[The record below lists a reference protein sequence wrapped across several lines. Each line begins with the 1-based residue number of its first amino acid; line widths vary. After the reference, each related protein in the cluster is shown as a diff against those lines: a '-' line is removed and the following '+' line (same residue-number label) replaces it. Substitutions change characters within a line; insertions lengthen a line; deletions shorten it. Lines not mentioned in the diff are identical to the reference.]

1 MKIEFTTENNGIKNW
16 FGGSVLFKLGLI
28 GFLTLILLIPSFL
41 VQDLITERQN
51 RKQEV
56 IREISDKWS
65 GSQLVQGPV
74 LVLPYKTRVLEK
86 DSDTQKSSS
95 REIITNIYILPE
107 NLNISSIANP
117 ELLHR
122 GIFDAVVYTSKIKV
136 RGKFSPLEL
145 KKSGIDPAMIQWEQ
159 AKVDIGLSD
168 LKGLKN
174 NPVIRLGNQ
183 NYEVEPDFTSLKLFS
198 NNLVILPDLRTE
210 KSTALTFS
218 FDLDLRGSEK
228 LSFLHLGK
236 NTTVKIEGEWSDPSF
251 TGRYLPDERSVSE
264 TGFSATWKMPY
275 YNRPYPQQWIEE
287 NTVLNTTDTNVKGT
301 KDSDSRAVF
310 GVDFL
315 LPVDQYQKTT
325 RTAKYSILVIL
336 LSFLSLF
343 FTELLNKK
351 SVHFL
356 QYVLIGAAMTIYYI
370 LLLSLSEQLGFNLAY
385 IIASAATAGLIGT
398 FIWSL
403 LKNRKAALLFTG
415 ILTMFYSFIFVILQL
430 QDMALLVGSIGLF
443 VIIAALMYLSQKIS
457 LEKNNDEPLKTEV
470 V

>member
-1 MKIEFTTENNGIKNW
+1 MKIEFTTENNGIKNLV
-16 FGGSVLFKLGLI
+16 GASILFKLGLI
-28 GFLTLILLIPSFL
+28 GFLTLLLLIPSFM
-41 VQDLITERQN
+41 VQDLITERKN
-51 RKQEV
+51 RQQEV

-65 GSQLVQGPV
+65 GSQLVQGPI
-74 LVLPYKTRVLEK
+74 LVLPYKTTVMEK
-86 DSDTQKSSS
+86 DSDTQKNSSQ
-95 REIITNIYILPE
+95 EILTNIYILPE
-107 NLNISSIANP
+107 NLNISSKANP

-122 GIFDAVVYTSKIKV
+122 GIFDAVVYTSQIKV
-136 RGKFSPLEL
+136 SGTFSQLEL

-198 NNLVILPDLRTE
+198 NNLVILPNLSLE
-210 KSTALTFS
+210 KSTALNFS
-218 FDLDLRGSEK
+218 FDLDLRGSER

-236 NTTVKIEGEWSDPSF
+236 NTTVKIEGEWNDPSF
-251 TGRYLPDERSVSE
+251 TGRYLPDERSLS
-264 TGFSATWKMPY
+264 GKAFSATWKMPY

-287 NTVLNTTDTNVKGT
+287 NTILNTTDTQVQGSNN
-301 KDSDSRAVF
+301 SDSRAVF

-315 LPVDQYQKTT
+315 LPVDQYQKTI
-325 RTAKYSILVIL
+325 RTAKYAFLVIL

-343 FTELLNKK
+343 FTELLIKQR
-351 SVHFL
+351 VHFL

-385 IIASAATAGLIGT
+385 VIASAATASLIGT

-403 LKNRKAALLFTG
+403 LKNRKVALVFTS

-430 QDMALLVGSIGLF
+430 QDLALLVGSIGLF
-443 VIIAALMYLSQKIS
+443 LIVALLMYLSQKIMI
-457 LEKNNDEPLKTEV
+457 EKHDSAYNK
-470 V
+470 

>member
-1 MKIEFTTENNGIKNW
+1 MKIEFTTENNGIKNL
-16 FGGSVLFKLGLI
+16 FGASILSKLGLI
-28 GFLTLILLIPSFL
+28 GFLTLLLLIPSFM
-41 VQDLITERQN
+41 VQDLITERKN
-51 RKQEV
+51 RQQEV

-65 GSQLVQGPV
+65 GSQLVQGPI
-74 LVLPYKTRVLEK
+74 LVLPYKTTVMEK
-86 DSDTQKSSS
+86 DSDTQKNSSQ
-95 REIITNIYILPE
+95 EILTNIYILPE
-107 NLNISSIANP
+107 NLNISSKANP

-122 GIFDAVVYTSKIKV
+122 GIFDAVVYTSQIKV
-136 RGKFSPLEL
+136 SGTFSQLEL

-159 AKVDIGLSD
+159 GKVDIGLSD

-198 NNLVILPDLRTE
+198 NNLVILPNLSLE
-210 KSTALTFS
+210 KSTALNFS
-218 FDLDLRGSEK
+218 FDLDLRGSER

-236 NTTVKIEGEWSDPSF
+236 NTTVKIEGEWNDPSF
-251 TGRYLPDERSVSE
+251 TGRYLPDERSLS
-264 TGFSATWKMPY
+264 GKAFSATWKMPY

-287 NTVLNTTDTNVKGT
+287 NTILNTTDTQVQGSNN
-301 KDSDSRAVF
+301 SDSRAVF

-315 LPVDQYQKTT
+315 LPVDQYQKTI
-325 RTAKYSILVIL
+325 RTAKYAFLVIL

-343 FTELLNKK
+343 FTELLIKHR
-351 SVHFL
+351 VHFL

-385 IIASAATAGLIGT
+385 VIASAATASLIGT

-403 LKNRKAALLFTG
+403 LKNRKVALVFTS

-430 QDMALLVGSIGLF
+430 QDLALLVGSIGLF
-443 VIIAALMYLSQKIS
+443 LIVALLMYLSQKIMI
-457 LEKNNDEPLKTEV
+457 EKHDSAYNK
-470 V
+470 

>member
-16 FGGSVLFKLGLI
+16 FGGSILFKLGLI
-28 GFLTLILLIPSFL
+28 GFLTLLLLIPSFM

-51 RKQEV
+51 RQQEV

-65 GSQLVQGPV
+65 GSQLVQGPI
-74 LVLPYKTRVLEK
+74 LVLPYKTTVMEK
-86 DSDTQKSSS
+86 DSDTQKSGS
-95 REIITNIYILPE
+95 REIMTNIYILPE
-107 NLNISSIANP
+107 ILNISSKANP

-122 GIFDAVVYTSKIKV
+122 GIFDAVVYNSQIKV
-136 RGKFSPLEL
+136 SGTFSQLEL

-198 NNLVILPDLRTE
+198 NNLVILPNLGSE
-210 KSTALTFS
+210 KSTALNFS
-218 FDLDLRGSEK
+218 FDLDLRGSER

-236 NTTVKIEGEWSDPSF
+236 NTIVKIEGEWNDPSF
-251 TGRYLPDERSVSE
+251 TGRYLPDERSVSGK
-264 TGFSATWKMPY
+264 TFSATWKMPY

-287 NTVLNTTDTNVKGT
+287 NTVLNTTDTLVKESNT
-301 KDSDSRAVF
+301 SDSRAVF
-310 GVDFL
+310 GVNFL
-315 LPVDQYQKTT
+315 LPVDQYQKTI
-325 RTAKYSILVIL
+325 RTAKYAFLVIL

-343 FTELLNKK
+343 FTELLIKQR
-351 SVHFL
+351 VHFL

-370 LLLSLSEQLGFNLAY
+370 LLLSLSEQVGFNLAY

-403 LKNRKAALLFTG
+403 LKNRKVALLFAG

-430 QDMALLVGSIGLF
+430 QDLALLVGSIGLF
-443 VIIAALMYLSQKIS
+443 LIVALLMYLSQKITI
-457 LEKNNDEPLKTEV
+457 KN
-470 V
+470 

>member
-1 MKIEFTTENNGIKNW
+1 MKIELSTENNGLKNW
-16 FGGSVLFKLGLI
+16 FAGSVLIKLGLI
-28 GFLTLILLIPSFL
+28 GFLTILLLIPSAL
-41 VQDLITERQN
+41 IQDLISERQK
-51 RKQEV
+51 RQVEV

-74 LVLPYKTRVLEK
+74 LVLPYKTTVMAE
-86 DSDTQKSSS
+86 DPNTNKSST
-95 REIITNIYILPE
+95 REILTNIYILPE
-107 NLNISSIANP
+107 ILNISSKANP
-117 ELLHR
+117 EVLHR
-122 GIFDAVVYTSKIKV
+122 GIFDAVVYNSRIRV
-136 RGKFSPLEL
+136 SGKFSALEL
-145 KKSGIDPAMIQWEQ
+145 NKSGIDPAMIQWEQ

-183 NYEVEPDFTSLKLFS
+183 NYEVEPDLTSLKLFS
-198 NNLVILPDLRTE
+198 NNLVILPDL
-210 KSTALTFS
+210 STVKNTSLNFS

-236 NTTVKIEGEWSDPSF
+236 NTTVKIEGEWSNPSF
-251 TGRYLPDERSVSE
+251 TGRYLPDERSVS
-264 TGFSATWKMPY
+264 GKAFSATWKMPY

-287 NTVLNTTDTNVKGT
+287 NTILNPADTLVKGSNN
-301 KDSDSRAVF
+301 SDTRAAF

-325 RTAKYSILVIL
+325 RAAKYAVLVIL

-343 FTELLNKK
+343 FTEMLNKK

-356 QYVLIGAAMTIYYI
+356 QYVLIGASMTIYYT
-370 LLLSLSEQLGFNLAY
+370 LLLALSEQMGFNIAY
-385 IIASAATAGLIGT
+385 IIASGATISLIGT

-403 LKNRKAALLFTG
+403 LKNSKAALLFAG
-415 ILTMFYSFIFVILQL
+415 ILTVFYGFIFVILQL
-430 QDMALLVGSIGLF
+430 QDMALLVGSVGLF

-457 LEKNNDEPLKTEV
+457 WEKNKEEEPGTV
-470 V
+470 F

>member
-16 FGGSVLFKLGLI
+16 FGGSILFKLGLI
-28 GFLTLILLIPSFL
+28 GFLTLLLLIPSFM

-51 RKQEV
+51 RQQEV

-65 GSQLVQGPV
+65 GSQLVQGPI
-74 LVLPYKTRVLEK
+74 LVLPYKTTVMEK
-86 DSDTQKSSS
+86 DSDTQKSGS
-95 REIITNIYILPE
+95 REILTNIYILPE
-107 NLNISSIANP
+107 ILNISSKANP

-122 GIFDAVVYTSKIKV
+122 GIFDAVVYNSQIKV
-136 RGKFSPLEL
+136 SGTFSQLEL

-198 NNLVILPDLRTE
+198 NNLVILPNLGSE
-210 KSTALTFS
+210 KSTALNFS
-218 FDLDLRGSEK
+218 FDLDLRGSER

-236 NTTVKIEGEWSDPSF
+236 NTIVKIEGEWNNPSF
-251 TGRYLPDERSVSE
+251 TGRYLPDERSVSGN
-264 TGFSATWKMPY
+264 TFSATWKMPY

-287 NTVLNTTDTNVKGT
+287 NTVLNTTDTLVKESNT
-301 KDSDSRAVF
+301 SDSRAVF
-310 GVDFL
+310 GVNFL
-315 LPVDQYQKTT
+315 LPVDQYQKTI
-325 RTAKYSILVIL
+325 RTAKYAFLVIL

-343 FTELLNKK
+343 FTELLIKQR
-351 SVHFL
+351 VHFL

-370 LLLSLSEQLGFNLAY
+370 LLLSLSEQVGFNLAY

-403 LKNRKAALLFTG
+403 LKNRKVALLFAG

-430 QDMALLVGSIGLF
+430 QDLALLVGSIGLF
-443 VIIAALMYLSQKIS
+443 LIVALLMYLSQKITI
-457 LEKNNDEPLKTEV
+457 KN
-470 V
+470 

>member
-16 FGGSVLFKLGLI
+16 FGGSILFKLGLI
-28 GFLTLILLIPSFL
+28 GFLTLLLLIPSFM

-51 RKQEV
+51 RQQEV

-65 GSQLVQGPV
+65 GSQLVQGPI
-74 LVLPYKTRVLEK
+74 LVLPYKTTVMEK
-86 DSDTQKSSS
+86 DSDTQKSGS
-95 REIITNIYILPE
+95 REIRTNIYILPE
-107 NLNISSIANP
+107 ILNISSKANP

-122 GIFDAVVYTSKIKV
+122 GIFDAVVYNSQIKV
-136 RGKFSPLEL
+136 SGTFSQLEL

-198 NNLVILPDLRTE
+198 NNLVILPNLGSE
-210 KSTALTFS
+210 KSTALNFS
-218 FDLDLRGSEK
+218 FDLDLRGSER

-236 NTTVKIEGEWSDPSF
+236 NTIVKIEGEWNDPSF
-251 TGRYLPDERSVSE
+251 TGRYLPDERSVSGK
-264 TGFSATWKMPY
+264 TFSATWKMPY

-287 NTVLNTTDTNVKGT
+287 NTVLNTTDTLVKESNT
-301 KDSDSRAVF
+301 SDSRAVF
-310 GVDFL
+310 GVNFL
-315 LPVDQYQKTT
+315 LPVDQYQKTI
-325 RTAKYSILVIL
+325 RTAKYAFLVIL

-343 FTELLNKK
+343 FTELLIKQR
-351 SVHFL
+351 VHFL

-370 LLLSLSEQLGFNLAY
+370 LLLSLSEQVGFNLAY

-403 LKNRKAALLFTG
+403 LKNRKVALLFAG

-430 QDMALLVGSIGLF
+430 QDLALLVGSIGLF
-443 VIIAALMYLSQKIS
+443 LIVALLMYLSQKITI
-457 LEKNNDEPLKTEV
+457 KN
-470 V
+470 

>member
-16 FGGSVLFKLGLI
+16 FGGSILFKLGLI
-28 GFLTLILLIPSFL
+28 GFLTLLLLIPSFM
-41 VQDLITERQN
+41 VQDLITERQS
-51 RKQEV
+51 RQQEV

-65 GSQLVQGPV
+65 GSQLVQGPI
-74 LVLPYKTRVLEK
+74 LVLPYKTTVMEK
-86 DSDTQKSSS
+86 DSDTQKSGS
-95 REIITNIYILPE
+95 REIMTNIYILPE
-107 NLNISSIANP
+107 ILNISSKANP

-122 GIFDAVVYTSKIKV
+122 GIFDAVVYNSQIKV
-136 RGKFSPLEL
+136 SGTFSQLEL

-198 NNLVILPDLRTE
+198 NNLVILPNLGSE
-210 KSTALTFS
+210 KSTALNFS
-218 FDLDLRGSEK
+218 FDLDLRGSER

-236 NTTVKIEGEWSDPSF
+236 NTIVKIEGEWNDPSF
-251 TGRYLPDERSVSE
+251 TGRYLPDERSVSGK
-264 TGFSATWKMPY
+264 TFSATWKMPY

-287 NTVLNTTDTNVKGT
+287 NTVLNTTDTLVKESNT
-301 KDSDSRAVF
+301 SDSRAVF
-310 GVDFL
+310 GVNFL
-315 LPVDQYQKTT
+315 LPVDQYQKTI
-325 RTAKYSILVIL
+325 RTAKYAFLVIL

-343 FTELLNKK
+343 FTELLIKQR
-351 SVHFL
+351 VHFL

-370 LLLSLSEQLGFNLAY
+370 LLLSLSEQVGFNLAY

-403 LKNRKAALLFTG
+403 LKNRKVALLFAG

-430 QDMALLVGSIGLF
+430 QDLALLVGSIGLF
-443 VIIAALMYLSQKIS
+443 LIVALLMYLSQKITI
-457 LEKNNDEPLKTEV
+457 KN
-470 V
+470 

>member
-1 MKIEFTTENNGIKNW
+1 MKIELTTENNGLKNW

-41 VQDLITERQN
+41 VQDLIAERQN
-51 RKQEV
+51 RQQEV

-74 LVLPYKTRVLEK
+74 LVLPYKTTVLAK

-95 REIITNIYILPE
+95 REVITNIYILPE
-107 NLNISSIANP
+107 NLNISSKANP
-117 ELLHR
+117 EVLHR
-122 GIFDAVVYTSKIKV
+122 GIFDAVVYNSSIKV
-136 RGKFSPLEL
+136 SGKFSPLEL
-145 KKSGIDPAMIQWEQ
+145 KKSGIKPAMIQWEQ

-198 NNLVILPDLRTE
+198 NNLVILPDLSME
-210 KSTALTFS
+210 KSTALNFS

-236 NTTVKIEGEWSDPSF
+236 NTTVQIEGEWNNPSF
-251 TGRYLPDERSVSE
+251 TGRYLPDERSVSG

-287 NTVLNTTDTNVKGT
+287 NTVLNTTDSIVKGT
-301 KDSDSRAVF
+301 NNSDSRAVF

-356 QYVLIGAAMTIYYI
+356 QYVLIGAAMTIYYT
-370 LLLSLSEQLGFNLAY
+370 LLLSFSEQVGFNLAY
-385 IIASAATAGLIGT
+385 IIASVATAGLIGT

-403 LKNRKAALLFTG
+403 LKNSKAALLFAG
-415 ILTMFYSFIFVILQL
+415 ILTVFYSFIFVILQL
-430 QDMALLVGSIGLF
+430 QDMALLVGSVGLF

-457 LEKNNDEPLKTEV
+457 WENNKEETPNTTV
-470 V
+470 

>member
-1 MKIEFTTENNGIKNW
+1 MKIEFTTENNGIKNLV
-16 FGGSVLFKLGLI
+16 GASILFKLGLI
-28 GFLTLILLIPSFL
+28 GFLTLLLLIPSFM
-41 VQDLITERQN
+41 VQDLITERKN
-51 RKQEV
+51 RQQEV

-65 GSQLVQGPV
+65 GSQLVQGPI
-74 LVLPYKTRVLEK
+74 LVLPYKTTVMEK
-86 DSDTQKSSS
+86 DSDTQKNSSQ
-95 REIITNIYILPE
+95 EILTNIYILPE
-107 NLNISSIANP
+107 NLNISSKANP

-122 GIFDAVVYTSKIKV
+122 GIFDAVVYTSQIKV
-136 RGKFSPLEL
+136 SGTFSQLEL

-198 NNLVILPDLRTE
+198 NNLVILPNLSLE
-210 KSTALTFS
+210 KSTALNFS
-218 FDLDLRGSEK
+218 FDLDLRGSER

-236 NTTVKIEGEWSDPSF
+236 NTTVKIEGEWNDPSF
-251 TGRYLPDERSVSE
+251 TGRYLPDERSLS
-264 TGFSATWKMPY
+264 GKAFSATWKMPY

-287 NTVLNTTDTNVKGT
+287 NTILNTTDTQVQGSNN
-301 KDSDSRAVF
+301 SDSRAVF

-315 LPVDQYQKTT
+315 LPVDQYQKTI
-325 RTAKYSILVIL
+325 RTAKYAFLVIL

-343 FTELLNKK
+343 FTELLIKQR
-351 SVHFL
+351 VHFL
-356 QYVLIGAAMTIYYI
+356 QYILIGAAMTIYYI

-385 IIASAATAGLIGT
+385 VIASAATASLIGT

-403 LKNRKAALLFTG
+403 LKNRKVALVFTS

-430 QDMALLVGSIGLF
+430 QDLALLVGSIGLF
-443 VIIAALMYLSQKIS
+443 LIVALLMYLSQKITI
-457 LEKNNDEPLKTEV
+457 EKHDSAYNK
-470 V
+470 

>member
-16 FGGSVLFKLGLI
+16 FGGSILFKLGLI
-28 GFLTLILLIPSFL
+28 GFLTLLLLIPSFM

-51 RKQEV
+51 RQQEV

-65 GSQLVQGPV
+65 GSQLVQGPI
-74 LVLPYKTRVLEK
+74 LVLPYKTTVMEK
-86 DSDTQKSSS
+86 DSDTQKSGR
-95 REIITNIYILPE
+95 REILTNIYILPE
-107 NLNISSIANP
+107 ILNISSKANP

-122 GIFDAVVYTSKIKV
+122 GIFDAVVYNSQIKV
-136 RGKFSPLEL
+136 SGTFSQLEL

-198 NNLVILPDLRTE
+198 NNLVILPNLGSE
-210 KSTALTFS
+210 KSTALNFS

-236 NTTVKIEGEWSDPSF
+236 NTIVKIEGEWNDPSF
-251 TGRYLPDERSVSE
+251 TGRYLPDERSVS
-264 TGFSATWKMPY
+264 GKAFSATWKMPY

-287 NTVLNTTDTNVKGT
+287 NTVLNTTDTQVQGNNN
-301 KDSDSRAVF
+301 SDSRAVF
-310 GVDFL
+310 GVNFL
-315 LPVDQYQKTT
+315 LPVDQYQKTI
-325 RTAKYSILVIL
+325 RTAKYAFLVIL

-343 FTELLNKK
+343 FTELLIKQR
-351 SVHFL
+351 VHFL

-403 LKNRKAALLFTG
+403 LKNRKVALLFAG
-415 ILTMFYSFIFVILQL
+415 ILTMFYSFIFIILQL
-430 QDMALLVGSIGLF
+430 QDLALLAGSIGLF
-443 VIIAALMYLSQKIS
+443 LIVALLMYLSQKITI
-457 LEKNNDEPLKTEV
+457 KN
-470 V
+470 

>member
-1 MKIEFTTENNGIKNW
+1 MKIEFTTENNGIKNLV
-16 FGGSVLFKLGLI
+16 GASILFKLGLI
-28 GFLTLILLIPSFL
+28 GFLTLLLLIPSFM
-41 VQDLITERQN
+41 VQDLITERKN
-51 RKQEV
+51 RQQEV

-65 GSQLVQGPV
+65 GSQLVQGPI
-74 LVLPYKTRVLEK
+74 LVLPYKTTVMEK
-86 DSDTQKSSS
+86 DSDTQKNSSQ
-95 REIITNIYILPE
+95 EILTNIYILPE
-107 NLNISSIANP
+107 NLNISSKANP

-122 GIFDAVVYTSKIKV
+122 GIFDAVVYTSQIKV
-136 RGKFSPLEL
+136 SGTFSQLEL

-183 NYEVEPDFTSLKLFS
+183 SYEVEPDFTSLKLFS
-198 NNLVILPDLRTE
+198 NNLVILPNLSLE
-210 KSTALTFS
+210 KSTALNFS
-218 FDLDLRGSEK
+218 FDLDLRGSER

-236 NTTVKIEGEWSDPSF
+236 NTTVKIEGEWNDPSF
-251 TGRYLPDERSVSE
+251 TGRYLPDERSLS
-264 TGFSATWKMPY
+264 GKAFSATWKMPY

-287 NTVLNTTDTNVKGT
+287 NTILNTTDTQVQGSNN
-301 KDSDSRAVF
+301 SDSRAVF

-315 LPVDQYQKTT
+315 LPVDQYQKTI
-325 RTAKYSILVIL
+325 RTAKYAFLVIL

-343 FTELLNKK
+343 FTELLIKQR
-351 SVHFL
+351 VHFL

-385 IIASAATAGLIGT
+385 VIASAATASLIGT

-403 LKNRKAALLFTG
+403 LKNRKVALVFTS

-430 QDMALLVGSIGLF
+430 QDLALLVGSIGLF
-443 VIIAALMYLSQKIS
+443 LIVALLMYLSQKIMI
-457 LEKNNDEPLKTEV
+457 EKHDSAYNK
-470 V
+470 

>member
-16 FGGSVLFKLGLI
+16 FGASIIFKLGLI
-28 GFLTLILLIPSFL
+28 GFLTLLLLIPSFL
-41 VQDLITERQN
+41 VQDLITERKN
-51 RKQEV
+51 RQQEV

-65 GSQLVQGPV
+65 GSQIVQGPI
-74 LVLPYKTRVLEK
+74 LVLPYKTTVIAQ

-95 REIITNIYILPE
+95 REILTNIYILPE
-107 NLNISSIANP
+107 ILNISSKANP

-136 RGKFSPLEL
+136 SGTFSPLEL

-174 NPVIRLGNQ
+174 NPIIRLGNQ
-183 NYEVEPDFTSLKLFS
+183 NYEVEPDFTSLKLFN
-198 NNLVILPDLRTE
+198 NNLVILPNLSSE
-210 KSTALTFS
+210 KITALNFS
-218 FDLDLRGSEK
+218 FDLDLRGSER

-236 NTTVKIEGEWSDPSF
+236 NTTVKIEGEWNDPSF
-251 TGRYLPDERSVSE
+251 TGRYLPDERSVS
-264 TGFSATWKMPY
+264 GKAFSATWKMPY

-287 NTVLNTTDTNVKGT
+287 NTVLNTTDTQVQGT
-301 KDSDSRAVF
+301 NNSDSRAVF

-315 LPVDQYQKTT
+315 LPVDQYQKTI
-325 RTAKYSILVIL
+325 RTAKYAILVIL

-343 FTELLNKK
+343 FTELLNKQR
-351 SVHFL
+351 VHFL

-370 LLLSLSEQLGFNLAY
+370 LLLSLSEQVGFNLAY
-385 IIASAATAGLIGT
+385 IIASAATIGLIGT

-403 LKNRKAALLFTG
+403 LKNRKAALLFAG

-430 QDMALLVGSIGLF
+430 QDLALLVGSIGLF
-443 VIIAALMYLSQKIS
+443 VIVALLMYLSQKITI
-457 LEKNNDEPLKTEV
+457 KKHDHA
-470 V
+470 

>member
-1 MKIEFTTENNGIKNW
+1 MKIEFTTENNGIKNLV
-16 FGGSVLFKLGLI
+16 GASILFKLSLI
-28 GFLTLILLIPSFL
+28 GFLTLLLLIPSFM
-41 VQDLITERQN
+41 VQDLITERKN
-51 RKQEV
+51 RQQEV

-65 GSQLVQGPV
+65 GSQLVQGPI
-74 LVLPYKTRVLEK
+74 LVLPYKTTVMEK
-86 DSDTQKSSS
+86 DSDTQKNSSQ
-95 REIITNIYILPE
+95 EILTNIYILPE
-107 NLNISSIANP
+107 NLNISSKANP

-122 GIFDAVVYTSKIKV
+122 GIFDAVVYTSQIKV
-136 RGKFSPLEL
+136 SGTFSQLEL

-198 NNLVILPDLRTE
+198 NNLVILPNLSLE
-210 KSTALTFS
+210 KSTALNFS
-218 FDLDLRGSEK
+218 FDLDLRGSER

-236 NTTVKIEGEWSDPSF
+236 NTTVKIEGEWNDPSF
-251 TGRYLPDERSVSE
+251 TGRYLPDERSLS
-264 TGFSATWKMPY
+264 GKAFSATWKMPY

-287 NTVLNTTDTNVKGT
+287 NTVLNTTDRQIQGSNN
-301 KDSDSRAVF
+301 SDSRAVF

-315 LPVDQYQKTT
+315 LPVDQYQKTI
-325 RTAKYSILVIL
+325 RTAKYAFLVIL

-343 FTELLNKK
+343 FTELLIKQR
-351 SVHFL
+351 VHFL

-385 IIASAATAGLIGT
+385 VIASAATASLIGT

-403 LKNRKAALLFTG
+403 LKNRKVALVFTS

-430 QDMALLVGSIGLF
+430 QDLALLVGSIGLF
-443 VIIAALMYLSQKIS
+443 LIVALLMYLSQKIMI
-457 LEKNNDEPLKTEV
+457 EKHDSAYNK
-470 V
+470 

>member
-16 FGGSVLFKLGLI
+16 FGGSILFKLGLI
-28 GFLTLILLIPSFL
+28 GFLTLLLLIPSFM

-51 RKQEV
+51 RQQEV

-65 GSQLVQGPV
+65 GSQLVQGPI
-74 LVLPYKTRVLEK
+74 LVLPYKTTVMEK
-86 DSDTQKSSS
+86 DSDTQKSGR
-95 REIITNIYILPE
+95 RETLTNIYILPE
-107 NLNISSIANP
+107 ILNISSKANP

-122 GIFDAVVYTSKIKV
+122 GIFDAVVYNSQIKV
-136 RGKFSPLEL
+136 SGTFSQLEL

-198 NNLVILPDLRTE
+198 NNLVILPNLGSE
-210 KSTALTFS
+210 KSTALNFS

-236 NTTVKIEGEWSDPSF
+236 NTIVKIEGEWNDPSF
-251 TGRYLPDERSVSE
+251 TGRYLPDERSVS
-264 TGFSATWKMPY
+264 GKAFSATWKMPY

-287 NTVLNTTDTNVKGT
+287 NTVLNTTDTQVQGNNN
-301 KDSDSRAVF
+301 SDSRAVF
-310 GVDFL
+310 GVNFL
-315 LPVDQYQKTT
+315 LPVDQYQKTI
-325 RTAKYSILVIL
+325 RTAKYAFLVIL

-343 FTELLNKK
+343 FTELLIKQR
-351 SVHFL
+351 VHFL

-370 LLLSLSEQLGFNLAY
+370 LLLSLSEQVGFNLAY

-403 LKNRKAALLFTG
+403 LKNRKVALLFAG
-415 ILTMFYSFIFVILQL
+415 ILTMFYSFIFIILQL
-430 QDMALLVGSIGLF
+430 QDLALLVGSIGLF
-443 VIIAALMYLSQKIS
+443 LIVALLMYLSQKITI
-457 LEKNNDEPLKTEV
+457 KN
-470 V
+470 

>member
-16 FGGSVLFKLGLI
+16 FGGSILFKLGLI
-28 GFLTLILLIPSFL
+28 GFLTLLLLIPSFM

-51 RKQEV
+51 RQQEV

-65 GSQLVQGPV
+65 GSQLVQGPI
-74 LVLPYKTRVLEK
+74 LVLPYKTTVMEK
-86 DSDTQKSSS
+86 DSDTQKSGS
-95 REIITNIYILPE
+95 REVLTNIYILPE
-107 NLNISSIANP
+107 ILNISSKANP

-122 GIFDAVVYTSKIKV
+122 GIFDAVVYNSQIKV
-136 RGKFSPLEL
+136 SGTFSQLEL

-198 NNLVILPDLRTE
+198 NNLVILPNLGSE
-210 KSTALTFS
+210 KSTALNFS
-218 FDLDLRGSEK
+218 FDLDLRGSER

-236 NTTVKIEGEWSDPSF
+236 NTIVKIEGEWNDPSF
-251 TGRYLPDERSVSE
+251 TGRYLPDERSVSGK
-264 TGFSATWKMPY
+264 TFSATWKMPY

-287 NTVLNTTDTNVKGT
+287 NTVLNTTDTLVKESNT
-301 KDSDSRAVF
+301 SDSRAVF
-310 GVDFL
+310 GVNFL
-315 LPVDQYQKTT
+315 LPVDQYQKTI
-325 RTAKYSILVIL
+325 RTAKYAFLVIL

-343 FTELLNKK
+343 FTELLIKQR
-351 SVHFL
+351 VHFL

-370 LLLSLSEQLGFNLAY
+370 LLLSLSEQVGFNLAY

-403 LKNRKAALLFTG
+403 LKNRKVALLFAG

-430 QDMALLVGSIGLF
+430 QDLALLVGSIGLF
-443 VIIAALMYLSQKIS
+443 LIVALLMYLSQKITI
-457 LEKNNDEPLKTEV
+457 KN
-470 V
+470 

>member
-16 FGGSVLFKLGLI
+16 FGGSILFKLGLI
-28 GFLTLILLIPSFL
+28 GFLTLLLLIPSFM

-51 RKQEV
+51 RQQEV

-65 GSQLVQGPV
+65 GSQLVQGPI
-74 LVLPYKTRVLEK
+74 LVLPYKTTVMEK
-86 DSDTQKSSS
+86 DSDTQKSGR
-95 REIITNIYILPE
+95 REILTNIYILPE
-107 NLNISSIANP
+107 ILNISSKANP

-122 GIFDAVVYTSKIKV
+122 GIFDAVVYNSQIKV
-136 RGKFSPLEL
+136 SGTFSQLEL

-198 NNLVILPDLRTE
+198 NNLVILPNLGSE
-210 KSTALTFS
+210 KSTALNFS

-236 NTTVKIEGEWSDPSF
+236 NTIVKIEGEWNDPSF
-251 TGRYLPDERSVSE
+251 TGRYLPDERSVS
-264 TGFSATWKMPY
+264 GKAFSATWKMPY

-287 NTVLNTTDTNVKGT
+287 NTVLNTTDTQVQGNNN
-301 KDSDSRAVF
+301 SDSRAVF
-310 GVDFL
+310 GVNFL
-315 LPVDQYQKTT
+315 LPVDQYQKTI
-325 RTAKYSILVIL
+325 RTAKYAFLVIL

-343 FTELLNKK
+343 FTELLIKQR
-351 SVHFL
+351 VHFL

-403 LKNRKAALLFTG
+403 LKNRKVALLFAG
-415 ILTMFYSFIFVILQL
+415 ILTMLYSFIFIILQL
-430 QDMALLVGSIGLF
+430 QDLALLAGSIGLF
-443 VIIAALMYLSQKIS
+443 LIVALLMYLSQKITI
-457 LEKNNDEPLKTEV
+457 KN
-470 V
+470 

>member
-16 FGGSVLFKLGLI
+16 FGGSILFKLGLI
-28 GFLTLILLIPSFL
+28 GFLTLLLLIPSFM

-51 RKQEV
+51 RQQEV

-65 GSQLVQGPV
+65 GSQLVQGPI
-74 LVLPYKTRVLEK
+74 LVLPYKTTVMEK
-86 DSDTQKSSS
+86 DSDTQKSGR
-95 REIITNIYILPE
+95 REILTNIYILPE
-107 NLNISSIANP
+107 ILNISSKANP

-122 GIFDAVVYTSKIKV
+122 GIFDAVVYNSQIKV
-136 RGKFSPLEL
+136 SGTFSQLEL

-198 NNLVILPDLRTE
+198 NNLVILPNLGSE
-210 KSTALTFS
+210 KSTALNFS

-236 NTTVKIEGEWSDPSF
+236 NTIVKIEGEWNDPSF
-251 TGRYLPDERSVSE
+251 TGRYLPDERSVS
-264 TGFSATWKMPY
+264 GKAFSATWKMPY

-287 NTVLNTTDTNVKGT
+287 NTVLNTTDTQVQGNNN
-301 KDSDSRAVF
+301 SDSRAVF
-310 GVDFL
+310 GVNFL
-315 LPVDQYQKTT
+315 LPVDQYQKTI
-325 RTAKYSILVIL
+325 RTAKYAFLVIL

-343 FTELLNKK
+343 FTELLIKQR
-351 SVHFL
+351 VHFL

-370 LLLSLSEQLGFNLAY
+370 LLLSLSEQVGFNLAY

-403 LKNRKAALLFTG
+403 LKNRKVALLFAG
-415 ILTMFYSFIFVILQL
+415 ILTMFYSFIFIILQL
-430 QDMALLVGSIGLF
+430 QDLALLVGSIGLF
-443 VIIAALMYLSQKIS
+443 LIVALLMYLSQKITI
-457 LEKNNDEPLKTEV
+457 KN
-470 V
+470 

>member
-16 FGGSVLFKLGLI
+16 FGGSILFKLGLI
-28 GFLTLILLIPSFL
+28 GFLTLLLLIPSFM

-51 RKQEV
+51 RQQEV

-65 GSQLVQGPV
+65 GSQLVQGPI
-74 LVLPYKTRVLEK
+74 LVLPYKTTVMEK
-86 DSDTQKSSS
+86 DSDTQKSGS
-95 REIITNIYILPE
+95 REVLTNIYILPE
-107 NLNISSIANP
+107 ILNISSKANP

-122 GIFDAVVYTSKIKV
+122 GIFDAVVYNSQIKV
-136 RGKFSPLEL
+136 SGTFSQLEL

-198 NNLVILPDLRTE
+198 NNLVILPNLGSE
-210 KSTALTFS
+210 KSTALNFS
-218 FDLDLRGSEK
+218 FDLDLRGSER

-236 NTTVKIEGEWSDPSF
+236 NTIVKIEGEWNDPSF
-251 TGRYLPDERSVSE
+251 TGRYLPDERSVSGN
-264 TGFSATWKMPY
+264 TFSATWKMPY

-287 NTVLNTTDTNVKGT
+287 NTVLNTTDTLVKESNT
-301 KDSDSRAVF
+301 SDSRAVF
-310 GVDFL
+310 GVNFL
-315 LPVDQYQKTT
+315 LPVDQYQKTI
-325 RTAKYSILVIL
+325 RTAKYAFLVIL

-343 FTELLNKK
+343 FTELLIKQR
-351 SVHFL
+351 VHFL

-370 LLLSLSEQLGFNLAY
+370 LLLSLSEQVGFNLAY

-403 LKNRKAALLFTG
+403 LKNRKVALLFAG

-430 QDMALLVGSIGLF
+430 QDLALLVGSIGLF
-443 VIIAALMYLSQKIS
+443 LIVALLMYLSQKITI
-457 LEKNNDEPLKTEV
+457 KN
-470 V
+470 

>member
-16 FGGSVLFKLGLI
+16 FGGSILFKLGLI
-28 GFLTLILLIPSFL
+28 GFLTLLLLIPSFM

-51 RKQEV
+51 RQQEV

-65 GSQLVQGPV
+65 GSQLVQGPI
-74 LVLPYKTRVLEK
+74 LVLPYKTTVMEK
-86 DSDTQKSSS
+86 DSDTQKSGR
-95 REIITNIYILPE
+95 REILTNIYILPE
-107 NLNISSIANP
+107 ILNISSKANP

-122 GIFDAVVYTSKIKV
+122 GIFDAVVYNSQIKV
-136 RGKFSPLEL
+136 SGTFSQLEL

-198 NNLVILPDLRTE
+198 NNLVILPNLGSE
-210 KSTALTFS
+210 KSTALNFS

-236 NTTVKIEGEWSDPSF
+236 NTIVKIEGEWNDPSF
-251 TGRYLPDERSVSE
+251 TGRYLPDERSVS
-264 TGFSATWKMPY
+264 GKAFSATWKMPY

-287 NTVLNTTDTNVKGT
+287 NTVLNTTDTQVQGNNN
-301 KDSDSRAVF
+301 SDSRAVF
-310 GVDFL
+310 GVNFL
-315 LPVDQYQKTT
+315 LPVDQYQKTI
-325 RTAKYSILVIL
+325 RTAKYAFLVIL

-343 FTELLNKK
+343 FTELLIKQR
-351 SVHFL
+351 VHFL

-370 LLLSLSEQLGFNLAY
+370 LLLSLSEQVGFNLAY

-403 LKNRKAALLFTG
+403 LKNRKVALLFAG
-415 ILTMFYSFIFVILQL
+415 ILTMFYSFIFIILQL
-430 QDMALLVGSIGLF
+430 QDLALLAGSIGLF
-443 VIIAALMYLSQKIS
+443 LIVALLMYLSQKITI
-457 LEKNNDEPLKTEV
+457 KN
-470 V
+470 

>member
-16 FGGSVLFKLGLI
+16 FGGSILFKLGLI
-28 GFLTLILLIPSFL
+28 GFLTLLLLIPSFM

-51 RKQEV
+51 RQQEV

-65 GSQLVQGPV
+65 GSQLVQGPI
-74 LVLPYKTRVLEK
+74 LVLPYKTTVMEK
-86 DSDTQKSSS
+86 DSDTQKSGS
-95 REIITNIYILPE
+95 REIMTNIYILPE
-107 NLNISSIANP
+107 ILNISSKANP

-122 GIFDAVVYTSKIKV
+122 GIFDAVVYNSQIKV
-136 RGKFSPLEL
+136 SGTFSQLEL

-159 AKVDIGLSD
+159 AKVVIGLSD

-198 NNLVILPDLRTE
+198 NNLVILPNLGSE
-210 KSTALTFS
+210 KSTALNFS
-218 FDLDLRGSEK
+218 FDLDLRGSER

-236 NTTVKIEGEWSDPSF
+236 NTIVKIEGEWNDPSF
-251 TGRYLPDERSVSE
+251 TGRYLPDERSVSGK
-264 TGFSATWKMPY
+264 TFSATWKMPY

-287 NTVLNTTDTNVKGT
+287 NTVLNTTDTLVKESNT
-301 KDSDSRAVF
+301 SDSRAVF
-310 GVDFL
+310 GVNFL
-315 LPVDQYQKTT
+315 LPVDQYQKTI
-325 RTAKYSILVIL
+325 RTAKYAFLVIL

-343 FTELLNKK
+343 FTELLIKQR
-351 SVHFL
+351 VHFL

-370 LLLSLSEQLGFNLAY
+370 LLLSLSEQVGFNLAY

-403 LKNRKAALLFTG
+403 LKNRKVALLFAG

-430 QDMALLVGSIGLF
+430 QDLALLVGSIGLF
-443 VIIAALMYLSQKIS
+443 LIVALLMYLSQKITI
-457 LEKNNDEPLKTEV
+457 KN
-470 V
+470 

>member
-16 FGGSVLFKLGLI
+16 FGGSILFKLGLI
-28 GFLTLILLIPSFL
+28 GFLTLLLLIPSFM

-51 RKQEV
+51 RQQEV

-65 GSQLVQGPV
+65 GSQLVQGPI
-74 LVLPYKTRVLEK
+74 LVLPYKTTVMEK
-86 DSDTQKSSS
+86 DSDTQKSGS
-95 REIITNIYILPE
+95 REIMTNIYILPE
-107 NLNISSIANP
+107 ILNISSKANP

-122 GIFDAVVYTSKIKV
+122 GIFDAVVYNSQIKV
-136 RGKFSPLEL
+136 SGTFSQLEL

-198 NNLVILPDLRTE
+198 NNLVILPNLGSE
-210 KSTALTFS
+210 KSTALNFS
-218 FDLDLRGSEK
+218 FDLDLRGSER

-236 NTTVKIEGEWSDPSF
+236 NTIVKIEGEWNDPSF
-251 TGRYLPDERSVSE
+251 TGRYLPDERSVSGN
-264 TGFSATWKMPY
+264 TFSATWKMPY

-287 NTVLNTTDTNVKGT
+287 NTVLNTTDTLVKESNT
-301 KDSDSRAVF
+301 SDSRAVF
-310 GVDFL
+310 GVNFL
-315 LPVDQYQKTT
+315 LPVDQYQKTI
-325 RTAKYSILVIL
+325 RTAKYAFLVIL

-343 FTELLNKK
+343 FTELLIKQR
-351 SVHFL
+351 VHFL

-370 LLLSLSEQLGFNLAY
+370 LLLSLSEQVGFNLAY

-403 LKNRKAALLFTG
+403 LKNRKVALLFAG

-430 QDMALLVGSIGLF
+430 QDLALLVGSIGLF
-443 VIIAALMYLSQKIS
+443 LIVALLMYLSQKITI
-457 LEKNNDEPLKTEV
+457 KN
-470 V
+470 

>member
-16 FGGSVLFKLGLI
+16 FGGSILFKLGLI
-28 GFLTLILLIPSFL
+28 GFLTLLLLIPSFM

-51 RKQEV
+51 RQQEV

-65 GSQLVQGPV
+65 GSQLVQGPI
-74 LVLPYKTRVLEK
+74 LVLPYKTTVMEK
-86 DSDTQKSSS
+86 DSDTQKSGS
-95 REIITNIYILPE
+95 REILTNIYILPE
-107 NLNISSIANP
+107 ILNISSKANP

-122 GIFDAVVYTSKIKV
+122 GIFDAVVYNSQIKV
-136 RGKFSPLEL
+136 SGTFSQLEL

-198 NNLVILPDLRTE
+198 NNLVILPNLGSE
-210 KSTALTFS
+210 KSTALNFS
-218 FDLDLRGSEK
+218 FDLDLRGSER

-236 NTTVKIEGEWSDPSF
+236 NTIVKIEGEWNDPSF
-251 TGRYLPDERSVSE
+251 TGRYLPDERSVSGN
-264 TGFSATWKMPY
+264 TFSATWKMPY

-287 NTVLNTTDTNVKGT
+287 NTVLNTTDTLVKESNT
-301 KDSDSRAVF
+301 SDSRAVF
-310 GVDFL
+310 GVNFL
-315 LPVDQYQKTT
+315 LPVDQYQKTI
-325 RTAKYSILVIL
+325 RTAKYAFLVIL

-343 FTELLNKK
+343 FTELLIKQR
-351 SVHFL
+351 VHFL

-370 LLLSLSEQLGFNLAY
+370 LLLSLSEQVGFNLAY

-403 LKNRKAALLFTG
+403 LKNRKVALLFAG

-430 QDMALLVGSIGLF
+430 QDLALLVGSIGLF
-443 VIIAALMYLSQKIS
+443 LIVALLMYLSQKITI
-457 LEKNNDEPLKTEV
+457 KN
-470 V
+470 

>member
-1 MKIEFTTENNGIKNW
+1 MKIELSTENNGLKNW
-16 FGGSVLFKLGLI
+16 FAGSVLIKLGLI
-28 GFLTLILLIPSFL
+28 GFLTILLLIPSAL
-41 VQDLITERQN
+41 IQDLISERQK
-51 RKQEV
+51 RQVEV

-74 LVLPYKTRVLEK
+74 LVLPYKTTVMAE
-86 DSDTQKSSS
+86 DPNTPKSSV
-95 REIITNIYILPE
+95 REILTNIYILPE
-107 NLNISSIANP
+107 TLNISSKANP
-117 ELLHR
+117 EVLHR
-122 GIFDAVVYTSKIKV
+122 GIFDAVVYNSRIRV
-136 RGKFSPLEL
+136 SGKFSALEL
-145 KKSGIDPAMIQWEQ
+145 NKSGIDPAMIQWEQ

-183 NYEVEPDFTSLKLFS
+183 TYEVEPDLTSLKLFS
-198 NNLVILPDLRTE
+198 NNLIILPDL
-210 KSTALTFS
+210 STVKNTSLNFS

-236 NTTVKIEGEWSDPSF
+236 NTIVKIEGEWNNPSF
-251 TGRYLPDERSVSE
+251 TGRYLPDERSVS
-264 TGFSATWKMPY
+264 GKAFSATWKMPY

-287 NTVLNTTDTNVKGT
+287 NTILNPADTLVKGSNN
-301 KDSDSRAVF
+301 SDTRAAF

-325 RTAKYSILVIL
+325 RAAKYAVLVIL

-343 FTELLNKK
+343 FTEMLNKK

-356 QYVLIGAAMTIYYI
+356 QYVLIGAAMTIYYT
-370 LLLSLSEQLGFNLAY
+370 LLLALSEQMGFNIAY
-385 IIASAATAGLIGT
+385 IIASGATISLIGT

-403 LKNRKAALLFTG
+403 LKNSKAALLFAG
-415 ILTMFYSFIFVILQL
+415 ILTVFYGFIFVILQL
-430 QDMALLVGSIGLF
+430 QDMALLVGSVGLF

-457 LEKNNDEPLKTEV
+457 WEKNKEEEPGTVL
-470 V
+470 

>member
-1 MKIEFTTENNGIKNW
+1 MKIELSTENNGLKNW
-16 FGGSVLFKLGLI
+16 FAGSVLIKLGLI
-28 GFLTLILLIPSFL
+28 GFLTILLLIPSAL
-41 VQDLITERQN
+41 IQDLISERQK
-51 RKQEV
+51 RQVEV

-74 LVLPYKTRVLEK
+74 LVLPYKTTVMAE
-86 DSDTQKSSS
+86 DSNTPKSSV
-95 REIITNIYILPE
+95 REILTNIYILPE
-107 NLNISSIANP
+107 ILNISSKANP
-117 ELLHR
+117 EGLHR
-122 GIFDAVVYTSKIKV
+122 GIFDAVVYNSRIRV
-136 RGKFSPLEL
+136 SGKFSALEL
-145 KKSGIDPAMIQWEQ
+145 NKSGIDPAMIQWEQ

-183 NYEVEPDFTSLKLFS
+183 TYEVEPDLTSLKLFS
-198 NNLVILPDLRTE
+198 NNLIILPDL
-210 KSTALTFS
+210 STVKNTSLNFS

-236 NTTVKIEGEWSDPSF
+236 NTIVKIEGEWNNPSF
-251 TGRYLPDERSVSE
+251 TGRYLPDERSVS
-264 TGFSATWKMPY
+264 GKAFSATWKMPY

-287 NTVLNTTDTNVKGT
+287 NTILNPADTLVKGSNN
-301 KDSDSRAVF
+301 SDTRAAF

-325 RTAKYSILVIL
+325 RAAKYAILVIL

-356 QYVLIGAAMTIYYI
+356 QYVLIGASMTIYYT
-370 LLLSLSEQLGFNLAY
+370 LLLALSEQMGFNIAY
-385 IIASAATAGLIGT
+385 IIASGATISLIGT

-403 LKNRKAALLFTG
+403 LKNSKAALLFAG
-415 ILTMFYSFIFVILQL
+415 ILTVFYGFIFVILQL
-430 QDMALLVGSIGLF
+430 QDMALLVGSVGLF

-457 LEKNNDEPLKTEV
+457 WEKNKEEEPGTVL
-470 V
+470 

>member
-16 FGGSVLFKLGLI
+16 FGGSILFKLGLI
-28 GFLTLILLIPSFL
+28 GFLTLLLLIPSFM

-51 RKQEV
+51 RQQEV

-65 GSQLVQGPV
+65 GSQLVQGPI
-74 LVLPYKTRVLEK
+74 LVLPYKTTVMEK
-86 DSDTQKSSS
+86 NSDTQKSGS
-95 REIITNIYILPE
+95 REILTNIYILPE
-107 NLNISSIANP
+107 ILNISSKANP

-122 GIFDAVVYTSKIKV
+122 GIFDAVVYNSQIKV
-136 RGKFSPLEL
+136 SGTFSQLEL

-198 NNLVILPDLRTE
+198 NNLVILPNLGSE
-210 KSTALTFS
+210 KSTALNFS
-218 FDLDLRGSEK
+218 FDLDLRGSER

-236 NTTVKIEGEWSDPSF
+236 NTIVKIEGEWNDPSF
-251 TGRYLPDERSVSE
+251 TGRYLPDERSVSGK
-264 TGFSATWKMPY
+264 TFSATWKMPY

-287 NTVLNTTDTNVKGT
+287 NTVLNTTDTLVKESNT
-301 KDSDSRAVF
+301 SDSRAVF
-310 GVDFL
+310 GVNFL
-315 LPVDQYQKTT
+315 LPVDQYQKTI
-325 RTAKYSILVIL
+325 RTAKYAFLVIL

-343 FTELLNKK
+343 FTELLIKQR
-351 SVHFL
+351 VHFL

-370 LLLSLSEQLGFNLAY
+370 LLLSLSEQVGFNLAY

-403 LKNRKAALLFTG
+403 LKNRKVALLFAG

-430 QDMALLVGSIGLF
+430 QDLALLVGSIGLF
-443 VIIAALMYLSQKIS
+443 LIVALLMYLSQKITI
-457 LEKNNDEPLKTEV
+457 KN
-470 V
+470 

>member
-16 FGGSVLFKLGLI
+16 FGGSILFKLGLI
-28 GFLTLILLIPSFL
+28 GFLTLLLLIPSFM

-51 RKQEV
+51 RQQEV

-65 GSQLVQGPV
+65 GSQLVQGPI
-74 LVLPYKTRVLEK
+74 LVLPYKTTVMEK
-86 DSDTQKSSS
+86 DSDTQKSGS
-95 REIITNIYILPE
+95 REILTNIYILPE
-107 NLNISSIANP
+107 ILNISSKANP

-122 GIFDAVVYTSKIKV
+122 GIFDAVVYNSQIKV
-136 RGKFSPLEL
+136 SGTFSQLEL
-145 KKSGIDPAMIQWEQ
+145 KKSGIDPAMIKWEQ

-198 NNLVILPDLRTE
+198 NNLVILPNLGSE
-210 KSTALTFS
+210 KSTALNFS
-218 FDLDLRGSEK
+218 FDLDLRGSER

-236 NTTVKIEGEWSDPSF
+236 NTIVKIEGEWNDPSF
-251 TGRYLPDERSVSE
+251 TGRYLPDERSVSGK
-264 TGFSATWKMPY
+264 TFSATWKMPY

-287 NTVLNTTDTNVKGT
+287 NTVLNTTDTLVKESNT
-301 KDSDSRAVF
+301 SDSRAVF
-310 GVDFL
+310 GVNFL
-315 LPVDQYQKTT
+315 LPVDQYQKTI
-325 RTAKYSILVIL
+325 RTAKYAFLVIL

-343 FTELLNKK
+343 FTELLIKQR
-351 SVHFL
+351 VHFL

-370 LLLSLSEQLGFNLAY
+370 LLLSLSEQVGFNLAY

-403 LKNRKAALLFTG
+403 LKNRKVALLFAG

-430 QDMALLVGSIGLF
+430 QDLALLVGSIGLF
-443 VIIAALMYLSQKIS
+443 LIVALLMYLSQKITI
-457 LEKNNDEPLKTEV
+457 KN
-470 V
+470 